1 MEPVEIMLKEYEMI
15 RQEVLA
21 SMANRTSIL
30 SFGLATIGAI
40 FTASIATY
48 TVSTYA
54 LLSSL
59 MLIFAVP
66 AINSFILYMWMGE
79 YKRMQRAG
87 HFLFELEERVNKE
100 VRGEVLSW
108 EHHLRS
114 KHLHMN
120 YPYYMTVAL
129 LVVISVISLSLGLIT
144 LQLSTNAKW
153 IIGVSGSALYL
164 FILIFTVVH
173 IRKLHL

>member
-1 MEPVEIMLKEYEMI
+1 MEPVEIMLKQYEMI

-21 SMANRTSIL
+21 SMSNRTSIL

-48 TVSTYA
+48 TKSRYS

-66 AINSFILYMWMGE
+66 AINSFILFMWLGE

-87 HFLFELEERVNKE
+87 RFLFELEEKVNKE
-100 VRGEVLSW
+100 VGREVLSW
-108 EHHLRS
+108 EIHLRS
-114 KHLHMN
+114 QRLHMN
-120 YPYYMTVAL
+120 YPYYVTVAL

-144 LQLSTNAKW
+144 LPLLTNAKW
-153 IIGVSGSALYL
+153 IIGVAGSLLYL
-164 FILIFTVVH
+164 VIFILTVLT
-173 IRKLHL
+173 IRRQH